1 MSVGRV
7 THNIM
12 AATANR
18 NIQTA
23 NQRLAAAQDQASSLK
38 KLNRPSDNPADAA
51 AAMNIRAE
59 QRANV
64 QFTRNTSDAQS
75 WLATA
80 DTALSTS
87 SDLLNRARQLVISG
101 ANDGALSQQAR
112 ESIAAEVDSLRDAL
126 MTEANATYLGRNVF
140 AGTTNNES
148 AFTADGQWQGVE
160 GASVERRVGSN
171 TSVRV
176 DANGA
181 QAFGSGEDS
190 VFATLDG
197 VSAALRA
204 GEPVQPFLDDIAKH
218 HDNVLSVQS
227 TVGAAHS
234 TVLRA
239 VDALD
244 SDRVMLSTR
253 RSDLEDADL
262 GTVALDL
269 MSSQM
274 AYEAS
279 LMTTSRVLTTSL
291 MDYLR

>member
-1 MSVGRV
+1 MSVGRI

-87 SDLLNRARQLVISG
+87 SDLLNKARQLVISG

-112 ESIAAEVDSLRDAL
+112 ESIALEVDSLRDAL
-126 MTEANATYLGRNVF
+126 LNEANATYLGRHVF
-140 AGTTNNES
+140 AGTTNNEN

-160 GASVERRVGSN
+160 GATVERRVGSN

-176 DANGA
+176 DADGA
-181 QAFGSGEDS
+181 KAFGSGEDS

-218 HDNVLSVQS
+218 HDNVLSTQS
-227 TVGAAHS
+227 AVGASHS

-239 VDALD
+239 VDALS